1 MGVLLQAESQFG
13 FGVLDGRGGREVDHG
28 HGGLAGSLRPGAVG
42 SDGLDLRIGPRL
54 GRLGFP
60 EGLRQE
66 EEQRQQRVHNHN
78 MTAIRRGG
86 AGDLDAVAAIQQA
99 SPGAARWNVADYLE
113 QDFLVAVEENRI
125 VGFLVARTVAA
136 DEREILNLAV
146 VPDFRRKG
154 VARALLDSTLRAF
167 RGCVFL
173 EVRES
178 NGVAQEF
185 YKSLG
190 FKELSKRQGY
200 YDSPPETA
208 IVMKFH
214 SC

>member
-1 MGVLLQAESQFG
+1 
-13 FGVLDGRGGREVDHG
+13 
-28 HGGLAGSLRPGAVG
+28 
-42 SDGLDLRIGPRL
+42 
-54 GRLGFP
+54 
-60 EGLRQE
+60 
-66 EEQRQQRVHNHN
+66 

-86 AGDLDAVAAIQQA
+86 ANDLDAVAEIQA
-99 SPGAARWNVADYLE
+99 VSAGAASWNVADYLE

-125 VGFLVARTVAA
+125 VGFVVARSVAA

-146 VPDFRRKG
+146 VPDLRRRG
-154 VARALLDSTLRAF
+154 VARALLDSTLSAF

-178 NGVAQEF
+178 NAVAQEF
-185 YKSLG
+185 YKSFG
-190 FKELSKRQGY
+190 FKVLSKRPGY

>member
-1 MGVLLQAESQFG
+1 
-13 FGVLDGRGGREVDHG
+13 
-28 HGGLAGSLRPGAVG
+28 
-42 SDGLDLRIGPRL
+42 
-54 GRLGFP
+54 
-60 EGLRQE
+60 
-66 EEQRQQRVHNHN
+66 

-86 AGDLDAVAAIQQA
+86 AYDLDAVAAIQDA
-99 SPGAARWNVADYLE
+99 SPGAARWKVADYLE
-113 QDFLVAVEENRI
+113 QDFRVAIDCNRI
-125 VGFLVARTVAA
+125 VGFLVARTLAA

-146 VPDFRRKG
+146 APDFRRKG
-154 VARALLDSTLRAF
+154 VARTLLESAFKGF
-167 RGCVFL
+167 RGGVFL

-178 NGVAQEF
+178 NKVAQEF

-190 FKELSKRQGY
+190 FQELSRRKGY